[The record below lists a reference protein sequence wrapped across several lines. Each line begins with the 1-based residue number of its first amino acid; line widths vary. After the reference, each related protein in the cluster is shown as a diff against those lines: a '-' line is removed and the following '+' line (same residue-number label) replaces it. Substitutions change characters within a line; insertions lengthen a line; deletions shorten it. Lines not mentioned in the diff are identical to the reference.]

1 MERKMKKDDRAVT
14 PIVGTILMILIGIIV
29 AATIAT
35 ITFGLG
41 GFQNKYYKIQT
52 VKQLDD
58 DSLLVK
64 TLNYSNSPLPN
75 VTLKVLE
82 HGEGRLLI
90 GPYVT
95 NESGYTIIPIPH
107 GYEERFDIVGEY
119 ENVTNTI
126 TIDRRPI
133 LVKSEDTV
141 GSLGIQII
149 AGIILI
155 IVGIV
160 IEKSR
165 NRLRQ
170 TKSKEKSED
179 NTNP

>member
-1 MERKMKKDDRAVT
+1 MKQKIKENIRNIPGV
-14 PIVGTILMILIGIIV
+14 ILMILISIIL
-29 AATIAT
+29 AATIAAFA
-35 ITFGLG
+35 FGLG
-41 GFQNKYYKIQT
+41 GFQNQYYKIQT

-58 DSLLVK
+58 DYLLVK

-95 NESGYTIIPIPH
+95 NDSGYAIIPIPH
-107 GYEERFDIVGEY
+107 GYDEHFDIVGEY

-126 TIDRRPI
+126 TIDRRPL
-133 LVKSEDTV
+133 LVKSEDTL

-149 AGIILI
+149 AGIALI

-165 NRLRQ
+165 NRLKQ
-170 TKSKEKSED
+170 TKLKE
-179 NTNP
+179 N